1 MSKKS
6 IKLKSFTWC
15 WKEYGHGKKLMLA
28 FHGFNRSPE
37 DYQPF
42 GKSLGTEYTIIAL
55 DLFFHGSSF
64 VEFDEEPPALSKDD
78 LKELIDAILK
88 QYNAAEF
95 EVIAYSFGGRL
106 ALNCVE
112 IYKSRV
118 KGLYLMAP
126 DAMRFN
132 PGYFFAVQTSIGR
145 AIFKKYLKD
154 PSLLL
159 KIMKLTVSLG
169 LYSSKAMG
177 FYINHIEYEPMRK
190 KVYHSWML
198 HRKIVPDLNKVTNI
212 IKKENIR
219 LLLFFGKYDIIIPPK
234 LGELFAKRVGRP
246 DALHILEIGHR
257 LTEKHG
263 EIAALIRLKGGTGG
277 GYI

>member
-1 MSKKS
+1 MSNKS
-6 IKLKSFTWC
+6 IKLGAFTWS
-15 WKEYGHGKKLMLA
+15 WKEYGYGEKLMLA
-28 FHGFNRSPE
+28 FHGFNRSPD

-42 GKSLGTEYTIIAL
+42 GKWIGNEYTIIAP
-55 DLFFHGSSF
+55 DLFFHGDST
-64 VEFDEEPPALSKDD
+64 VEFDKDPPALSRDD

-88 QYNAAEF
+88 KYKTTDF

-132 PGYFFAVQTSIGR
+132 PGYFFAVQTFLGR
-145 AIFKKYLKD
+145 AFFKKYLKD
-154 PSLLL
+154 PSPLI
-159 KIMKLTVSLG
+159 KIMKLTASLG
-169 LYSSKAMG
+169 LYSAKAMS
-177 FYINHIEYEPMRK
+177 FYINHIEFEPMRK
-190 KVYHSWML
+190 KVYNCWML
-198 HRKIVPDLNKVTNI
+198 HRNTVPDLQLVTSI

-234 LGELFAKRVGRP
+234 LGESFAKKAGKP
-246 DALHILEIGHR
+246 EALHILEIGHR
-257 LTEKHG
+257 LPEKHR
-263 EIAALIRLKGGTGG
+263 EIAALL
-277 GYI
+277 